1 MVSPSFVMQ
10 AYSVRGEDTR
20 RKVDFR
26 QTKLRYFIVVVAI
39 FVVFGC

>member
-10 AYSVRGEDTR
+10 AYSVKDDITR
-20 RKVDFR
+20 RNVNFR
-26 QTKLRYFIVVVAI
+26 QTNLRYFVVVIAI